1 MLYIPLVEVEENRTT
16 FLFNFF
22 SYDLWARSFCRFAVC
37 FVVRTTGEPT
47 EWRPWTDTGTDMGVT
62 QWSLTVFLPEARFSD
77 GHTYRIVYFETHPF
91 HASVM
96 FPTQE
101 ICSMVYI
108 ALQFGILC
116 YLIKMYRAVLQ
127 LGMNHQQLTEARDR
141 SNCERIN
148 DRADPHIRYAT
159 EHDEREGWVSVHV
172 LMKSCLDK
180 KVSHLFSAFIW
191 SMNSRTESRVK

>member
-127 LGMNHQQLTEARDR
+127 LGMNHQQPTEVRESNNGERKNNR
-141 SNCERIN
+141 SDI
-148 DRADPHIRYAT
+148 ADLHIRYAK
-159 EHDEREGWVSVHV
+159 EHDEREGWLSVFSSWNFCV
-172 LMKSCLDK
+172 ERIKRCFRLD
-180 KVSHLFSAFIW
+180 SFCF
-191 SMNSRTESRVK
+191 R